1 MATWQRKDAIK
12 ERAQY
17 IAGVFM
23 RYGFGFLI
31 GDLGLTH
38 FLNLSTWVKS
48 NNLGKTLK
56 SEEFRQLAKK
66 LPEMLEEL
74 GPTFIKLGQFLSSR
88 SDIVPLYVI
97 DALKQLQEKVTPVA
111 FERIQE
117 LIIQNIPDYEEIFDC
132 IEATPLGV
140 ASIAQTHVAR
150 LKDGRQVVM
159 KVRKPDVMN
168 QIELDLGVLQKV
180 VNFLSEQPEV
190 NKFMDLENSFAIF
203 AHSLRKETDFLT
215 EAGNIELFSNLL
227 ANSGLA
233 RTPKVEW
240 RLTNENI
247 VTMEYI
253 KGISIEEAAAN
264 KDIAVRRKLARKFLE
279 SFLRQVILYGVFHA
293 DPHSGNIRL
302 TKAGEIV
309 YLDFGTVGRIDPRMK
324 ERLIENFIAIQNTD
338 VEALMNV
345 AIDMGH
351 VARELNWQ
359 SYYEDMAELVF
370 VSQNMAQGK
379 MEMGKIIF
387 GMMQISQKHGIRM
400 PERLLLLGK
409 AFTIAE
415 GNARK
420 IDPNVNFLEIA
431 RPITEEFLKESVLPS
446 LNEMTILANILDVK
460 KKLRIVF
467 NEVPAFISGVARG
480 EKKIPLYISGI
491 DFIGEKLDKSIN
503 RISYSLIIASMLL
516 TSAIMMHSGEGPI
529 QGQIHYTGYYLL
541 LVSLVATVYLFFKM
555 FRQVKK

>member
-1 MATWQRKDAIK
+1 
-12 ERAQY
+12 
-17 IAGVFM
+17 
-23 RYGFGFLI
+23 
-31 GDLGLTH
+31 
-38 FLNLSTWVKS
+38 
-48 NNLGKTLK
+48 
-56 SEEFRQLAKK
+56 
-66 LPEMLEEL
+66 MLEEL

-159 KVRKPDVMN
+159 KIRKPDVMN

-247 VTMEYI
+247 VTMEY
-253 KGISIEEAAAN
+253 
-264 KDIAVRRKLARKFLE
+264 
-279 SFLRQVILYGVFHA
+279 
-293 DPHSGNIRL
+293 
-302 TKAGEIV
+302 
-309 YLDFGTVGRIDPRMK
+309 
-324 ERLIENFIAIQNTD
+324 IENFIAIQNTD

-431 RPITEEFLKESVLPS
+431 RPITEEFLKESVLSS